1 MNRLFAFFL
10 AMALSL
16 ALPFSARAENNA
28 DSSMKGNEM
37 YVLLKTSLGDIV
49 VELDREKAPKT
60 VDNFISYVQKG
71 HYDGTI
77 FHRVISGFMIQGG
90 GMDSSMKEKPTA
102 EPIENEAKNG
112 LKNSKYSIAMA
123 RTSDPH
129 SATSQFF
136 INTKDNEFLD
146 FRSEDL
152 RGWGYAVFGRVV
164 AGQDVVDKI
173 EAVETTSRSFHDDV
187 PVEPVVIESA
197 ELLDKYPA

>member
-10 AMALSL
+10 AVALSL

-28 DSSMKGNEM
+28 DSSMKGKEM

-49 VELDREKAPKT
+49 VELDRENAPKT

-71 HYDGTI
+71 HYNGTI

-90 GMDSSMKEKPTA
+90 GMDSSMREKPTA

-197 ELLDKYPA
+197 ELLEKYPA